1 MFRLVL
7 AVLAGLV
14 VNVTLADPIYSIQAT
29 YLGDQCGGTPYA
41 VTVIPDENC
50 TVTTCESFDY
60 FYGSRD
66 VNANM
71 MTNDCS
77 SDYLQVMRDKFGNS
91 PYLLQLLHID
101 DKCTEFSMGFG
112 YPAMGACVGA
122 YNESDGLY
130 AVASLFT
137 NGSAS
142 LALFLERTCFA
153 NQQYM
158 ATYVSKE
165 ELSMH
170 SCTIDWFKWFSSSD
184 AKVSNGSGSASPEE
198 NNHSS
203 GDTIVIALSAGAFSL
218 VLVVIIVMRRRQ
230 TKSRSLS
237 KQTHF
242 AESERYDD
250 KADMFS
256 FGVVMSELDVH
267 TMPNYSIESFY
278 PYVADCSGASNVLKV
293 RRNDTC
299 AKNTCSTD
307 ASNNAVRTV
316 CDPVF
321 LKRMKQIF
329 GSAEHI
335 IQVMFDDSDCSSFS
349 YAIGY
354 RVDDECL
361 PGYFESESLNQN
373 FSYNA
378 TLFDNGS
385 AQIDY
390 FTRGDVLRGTPPT
403 CSSKWGN
410 FELARDEA
418 TTKTIQDTACVAV
431 DVNSAMHS
439 GANYCQWYTSY
450 TYDSGLSTGA
460 IVGLACGCVVVAV
473 LIVVLHAACV
483 AATTYGVYSYY
494 AGTGCEGTP
503 YAVYAYEDAECLDTE
518 CAAYDGSASGT
529 TIEKMT
535 VDCTTD
541 YVSAT
546 RDKFSST
553 KYIIEVGFNEESCS
567 TLYYAYGV
575 PALGNCE
582 GSFKENDSFY
592 IIGSLNSNG
601 SAAIKYYNDS
611 QCATTET
618 GVDSAS
624 KETLA
629 THSCDANWVKWYT
642 SNDDDASSSGSAT
655 QEDSS
660 GLSTGAII
668 GIICDVD
675 VELKGKLEA
684 SGRLLCRRVT

>member
-242 AESERYDD
+242 AESLTPSSNNSLEAALRGKVGLWDDDVITAKRIPRDKVVTDKLISTGSFGEVYAGVFNGKKVAVKMLLSTISGNIQHVNDFLGEAKMNATMDHPHIVSFIGVAWDSLSDICVVLEFMDGGELRAMLSACEKTNLPVGFDRQKITIALQVCHALTYLHSLTPPIIHRDLKSRNILLDSEWNAKLSDFGMSRERLDRTMTAGVGTSLWMAPEVMLGERYDD

-267 TMPNYSIESFY
+267 TMPYAQAKKDNL
-278 PYVADCSGASNVLKV
+278 DSNG
-293 RRNDTC
+293 REM
-299 AKNTCSTD
+299 S
-307 ASNNAVRTV
+307 
-316 CDPVF
+316 
-321 LKRMKQIF
+321 
-329 GSAEHI
+329 
-335 IQVMFDDSDCSSFS
+335 DS
-349 YAIGY
+349 
-354 RVDDECL
+354 
-361 PGYFESESLNQN
+361 SLLQ
-373 FSYNA
+373 
-378 TLFDNGS
+378 
-385 AQIDY
+385 
-390 FTRGDVLRGTPPT
+390 R
-403 CSSKWGN
+403 
-410 FELARDEA
+410 
-418 TTKTIQDTACVAV
+418 
-431 DVNSAMHS
+431 
-439 GANYCQWYTSY
+439 
-450 TYDSGLSTGA
+450 
-460 IVGLACGCVVVAV
+460 
-473 LIVVLHAACV
+473 VVL
-483 AATTYGVYSYY
+483 
-494 AGTGCEGTP
+494 
-503 YAVYAYEDAECLDTE
+503 
-518 CAAYDGSASGT
+518 GSVQV
-529 TIEKMT
+529 E
-535 VDCTTD
+535 
-541 YVSAT
+541 
-546 RDKFSST
+546 FS
-553 KYIIEVGFNEESCS
+553 EESPRS
-567 TLYYAYGV
+567 V
-575 PALGNCE
+575 VELGRACTAMDPTE
-582 GSFKENDSFY
+582 RP
-592 IIGSLNSNG
+592 
-601 SAAIKYYNDS
+601 SAAEALYRLQLI
-611 QCATTET
+611 
-618 GVDSAS
+618 
-624 KETLA
+624 
-629 THSCDANWVKWYT
+629 
-642 SNDDDASSSGSAT
+642 
-655 QEDSS
+655 
-660 GLSTGAII
+660 LSRR
-668 GIICDVD
+668 
-675 VELKGKLEA
+675 KL
-684 SGRLLCRRVT
+684 S

>member
-7 AVLAGLV
+7 ALLAGLV
-14 VNVTLADPIYSIQAT
+14 INVTLADPIYSIQAT

-242 AESERYDD
+242 AESLTP
-250 KADMFS
+250 S
-256 FGVVMSELDVH
+256 
-267 TMPNYSIESFY
+267 
-278 PYVADCSGASNVLKV
+278 
-293 RRNDTC
+293 
-299 AKNTCSTD
+299 
-307 ASNNAVRTV
+307 SNN
-316 CDPVF
+316 
-321 LKRMKQIF
+321 
-329 GSAEHI
+329 
-335 IQVMFDDSDCSSFS
+335 
-349 YAIGY
+349 
-354 RVDDECL
+354 
-361 PGYFESESLNQN
+361 SLE
-373 FSYNA
+373 A
-378 TLFDNGS
+378 
-385 AQIDY
+385 A
-390 FTRGDVLRGTPPT
+390 LRG
-403 CSSKWGN
+403 K
-410 FELARDEA
+410 
-418 TTKTIQDTACVAV
+418 
-431 DVNSAMHS
+431 
-439 GANYCQWYTSY
+439 
-450 TYDSGLSTGA
+450 
-460 IVGLACGCVVVAV
+460 V
-473 LIVVLHAACV
+473 L
-483 AATTYGVYSYY
+483 
-494 AGTGCEGTP
+494 
-503 YAVYAYEDAECLDTE
+503 
-518 CAAYDGSASGT
+518 
-529 TIEKMT
+529 
-535 VDCTTD
+535 
-541 YVSAT
+541 
-546 RDKFSST
+546 
-553 KYIIEVGFNEESCS
+553 
-567 TLYYAYGV
+567 
-575 PALGNCE
+575 
-582 GSFKENDSFY
+582 
-592 IIGSLNSNG
+592 
-601 SAAIKYYNDS
+601 
-611 QCATTET
+611 
-618 GVDSAS
+618 
-624 KETLA
+624 
-629 THSCDANWVKWYT
+629 
-642 SNDDDASSSGSAT
+642 SSS
-655 QEDSS
+655 
-660 GLSTGAII
+660 LP
-668 GIICDVD
+668 
-675 VELKGKLEA
+675 
-684 SGRLLCRRVT
+684 